1 MKIVSMIDDKSAV
14 IRMAVT
20 LMPAVLWV
28 EYDGRVEFC
37 IEDM

>member
-1 MKIVSMIDDKSAV
+1 MRFADVIDDKSAV